1 MIRRRELEPPLAG
14 DHDIS
19 LEQVIAHI
27 RQWQADTLATVEA
40 LGASKHQ
47 VEEQTRKLENPQAAV
62 QLADFFTDFFL
73 RAAADLDR
81 VLEGLGSAPQLEQ
94 VVALK
99 QLAAA
104 AAAEERRA
112 VVFRDR
118 WVNKP
123 LPYEDMRP
131 VLDRLS
137 AAARDQLLD
146 YRQLAHACARVK
158 ALIAPITP
166 PEQEGKAPETRA
178 FDRRALF
185 TRFMPKPDDKT

>member
-14 DHDIS
+14 DFDIT
-19 LEQVIAHI
+19 LEQLIAHV
-27 RQWQADTLATVEA
+27 RQWQADTLATVEV
-40 LGASKHQ
+40 LGTSRHQ
-47 VEEQTRKLENPQAAV
+47 VEEQTGKLENPQAAL

-81 VLEGLGSAPQLEQ
+81 VLEGLAGGPQLEQ

-146 YRQLAHACARVK
+146 YRQLTEACARIK
-158 ALIAPITP
+158 TLIAPVTP
-166 PEQEGKAPETRA
+166 PEQAGKAPETRA

-185 TRFMPKPDDKT
+185 TRFIPKPDDKT